1 MLILGTTYII
11 EVVYETWKQLFLI
24 IVIFKQG
31 KVCVH
36 RHTTISKQ
44 KNQSTVLLRNWE
56 KMGQGIDKQVNGK
69 SLSDLS
75 VLIYRILLSK
85 ICILESFS

>member
-11 EVVYETWKQLFLI
+11 EVFYETWKQLFLI

-36 RHTTISKQ
+36 RHTAISKQ
-44 KNQSTVLLRNWE
+44 KNQSTVLLHNWE